1 MIRMCVIIICLC
13 LPVYANDIYVSQ
25 ANSVS
30 INEEKIVQDN
40 TDDKTTE
47 EVAKDENFEKKF
59 TGSTYSQPEEGSTFD
74 KSFVPVGS
82 AQYCS
87 VLAGC

>member
-1 MIRMCVIIICLC
+1 MIRMCVVIICFC
-13 LPVYANDIYVSQ
+13 LQVYANDIYVSQ

-30 INEEKIVQDN
+30 VNEEKIVQDD
-40 TDDKTTE
+40 TDDKPTE
-47 EVAKDENFEKKF
+47 EVAKDENFEKEF

-74 KSFVPVGS
+74 KSLVPVGS

-87 VLAGC
+87 VMAGC